1 MNQPSRM
8 LMLLN
13 MVTRARHAAVDSVWL
28 EVMSPR
34 LTVTQYTA
42 LLARAYGFEAP
53 LEAAFAY
60 TRNLATMTNLR
71 ERARAGVLAQDL
83 LALGLSPQQ
92 VTELPQCWM
101 IEPFRS
107 VSEALG
113 WMYAAERST
122 LLFAQ
127 LHGALRTHLPE
138 VAGACAYLGCY
149 DGVASQRWAAL
160 GRVLDAVAASDEQRE
175 QLVAAAHIALDCQ
188 RAWLRDESSPDLR
201 RRVG

>member
-42 LLARAYGFEAP
+42 ILGRAYGFEAP

-71 ERARAGVLAQDL
+71 ERARAGMLAQDL
-83 LALGLSPQQ
+83 LALGLSPHQ
-92 VTELPQCWM
+92 VTELPQCSM
-101 IEPFRS
+101 IEPFRTI
-107 VSEALG
+107 SEALG
-113 WMYAAERST
+113 WMYVAERST

-127 LHGALRTHLPE
+127 LHGAVRTHLPE
-138 VAGACAYLGCY
+138 VGGACAYLSCY

-160 GRVLDAVAASDEQRE
+160 GRVLDVVAASDEQRE
-175 QLVAAAHIALDCQ
+175 QLVAAAHVAFGCQ
-188 RAWLRDESSPDLR
+188 RTWLRGELAGDLR
-201 RRVG
+201 RVG